1 MTEAHCVALLG
12 RTGTVG
18 VQVPMTCNVLE
29 LKSDQ
34 ILTKPFTNF
43 QLESSEKWLE
53 VFLVGKC
60 ILLSTMHHS
69 QG

>member
-43 QLESSEKWLE
+43 
-53 VFLVGKC
+53 
-60 ILLSTMHHS
+60 
-69 QG
+69 